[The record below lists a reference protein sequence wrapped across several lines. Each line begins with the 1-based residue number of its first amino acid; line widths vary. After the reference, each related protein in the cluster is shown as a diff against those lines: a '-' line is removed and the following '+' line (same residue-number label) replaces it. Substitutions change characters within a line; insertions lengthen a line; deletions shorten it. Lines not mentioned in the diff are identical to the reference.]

1 MIPVPEEYVIQT
13 FYRCVVSPTYNK
25 YTNTYNG
32 SCPFCKEGKSYGK
45 KTRFFYIPEKELT
58 YCHNCGYSK
67 KVFNFIL
74 DATGKPFNEVIKEIR
89 DGNYDVVT
97 DVKIKEE
104 VVKNIVELQI
114 VLKE

>member
-13 FYRCVVSPTYNK
+13 FYRCVVSPSYNK

-97 DVKIKEE
+97 DVKVKE
-104 VVKNIVELQI
+104 
-114 VLKE
+114 